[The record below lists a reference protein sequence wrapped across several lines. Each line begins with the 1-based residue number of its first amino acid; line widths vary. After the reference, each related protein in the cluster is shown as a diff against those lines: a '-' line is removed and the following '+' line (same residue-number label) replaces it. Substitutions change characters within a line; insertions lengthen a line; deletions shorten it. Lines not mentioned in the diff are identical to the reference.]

1 MALTLKSSLFKDTID
16 FLSRV
21 LISAIFFSALPS
33 MFNDF
38 KSLVGVIS
46 KKGIPDFIAPIL
58 LIMAIVFLILGL
70 GFFIFSKE
78 KNIGAILLLVF
89 LIPTTLIFHISPLQ
103 ENLLMRNMT
112 IVGALSLSII
122 RK

>member
-1 MALTLKSSLFKDTID
+1 MALNLKKDFFKDMFD
-16 FLSRV
+16 FVSRV

-33 MFNDF
+33 MMNDF
-38 KSLVGVIS
+38 KLIVGLVS

-112 IVGALSLSII
+112 IVGSLSLSII